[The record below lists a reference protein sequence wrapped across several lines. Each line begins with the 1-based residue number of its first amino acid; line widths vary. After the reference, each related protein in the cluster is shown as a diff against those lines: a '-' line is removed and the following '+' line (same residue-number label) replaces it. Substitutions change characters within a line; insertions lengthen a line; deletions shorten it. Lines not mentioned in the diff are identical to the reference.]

1 MMMMRSCLKSSF
13 AVHPTCC
20 SLHANMEFTRPRCG
34 CRCECSHR
42 PYRRIP
48 CTNCYHLIGPGCC
61 ATDHELG
68 ALTGICHRCSE
79 ANPQEVDGASRATT
93 ELADEECGFWQIK
106 WRRITIDI
114 LRRWER
120 GKACIWTN
128 MRHHSKWTRILAE
141 RQAAKCSQEAE

>member
-1 MMMMRSCLKSSF
+1 MAKVIDGAMARRRREWVPKETSEYKTILDRR
-13 AVHPTCC
+13 
-20 SLHANMEFTRPRCG
+20 RPN
-34 CRCECSHR
+34 
-42 PYRRIP
+42 RRVL
-48 CTNCYHLIGPGCC
+48 CTICHHLIGPGCY
-61 ATDHELG
+61 ARDHETG
-68 ALTGICHRCSE
+68 APTDICHRCSE

>member
-13 AVHPTCC
+13 AIHPTCC

-61 ATDHELG
+61 ATDHGSG
-68 ALTGICHRCSE
+68 APTDICHRCSE
-79 ANPQEVDGASRATT
+79 ANPQEVDAATIVTT
-93 ELADEECGFWQIK
+93 EVFEAQHSLSCEDYVEEMRQTFNLFDTDGNAPWRPDIEGCDEQNENYARDSATSSMC
-106 WRRITIDI
+106 
-114 LRRWER
+114 
-120 GKACIWTN
+120 A
-128 MRHHSKWTRILAE
+128 
-141 RQAAKCSQEAE
+141 